1 MMTVNLQIDGFF
13 FFLVVVI
20 TLFLFTEH
28 SLGASP
34 KAECGKHTGYRK
46 KAGRETGSDA
56 IIEFQGSQQQ
66 APYVHG

>member
-1 MMTVNLQIDGFF
+1 MAAKQWRID
-13 FFLVVVI
+13 LEALMVVVVI

-28 SLGASP
+28 SVGASP
-34 KAECGKHTGYRK
+34 KPECGKHTGYRK
-46 KAGRETGSDA
+46 KAGCETGSDA